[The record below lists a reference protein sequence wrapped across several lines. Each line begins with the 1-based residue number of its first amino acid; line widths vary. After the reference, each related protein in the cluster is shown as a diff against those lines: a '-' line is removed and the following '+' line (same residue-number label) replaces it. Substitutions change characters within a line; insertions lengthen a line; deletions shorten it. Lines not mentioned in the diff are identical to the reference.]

1 MIFLIDYKT
10 LNEIIVELIS
20 NIHANIPEA
29 DTKIGTFLR
38 DAIIDPFSLSLSK
51 LYTQM
56 KKMEMGQSILTA
68 IGNDLEALAA
78 NFFIYRKSGSKS
90 VGKVRFYI
98 ANTLLSD
105 MDYAPKYQDIY
116 IPKGTKVVAKYSNN
130 TIPIQFET
138 MVATSIKGDT
148 VYYLNRDQTGYKYV
162 EILCKSVN
170 TGYNTNIGRYE
181 INAMANNNIS
191 GIYSVS
197 NYEKFKNGADDENDE
212 SLALRVGL
220 ALFANNI
227 GTKNGYLS
235 FILKQPQVIDAK
247 IVAAGDK
254 EMKRD
259 IVTVVDDDGNLKEI
273 NMGGCVD
280 VYVRTNTE
288 SSDTMNIT
296 VESSNIK
303 TDGSVVVDIN
313 SALEEIPIITV
324 QTITGSRDENGIIKY
339 TTYTENDNEAG
350 YNYRVYTDTKEN
362 ENMKGSCKEK
372 SYVEFKG
379 TIKPRVGDKLTIAYV
394 FNDGIKV
401 LQELVDTNKS
411 LTADVLIRTAE
422 EVKINTIIDIKIS
435 KLYNLYDMK
444 DNIKNSFN
452 SYINGKLK
460 MGSSIDITD
469 IIHIVKLIDGV
480 KTINID
486 DNKIGFI
493 VNNSTELQ
501 KIVTCTKYQYL
512 TFDDSGINVSYES

>member
-68 IGNDLEALAA
+68 IGNDLETLAA

-170 TGYNTNIGRYE
+170 TGSNTNIGRYE

-197 NYEKFKNGADDENDE
+197 NYEKFKNGADDESDE

-235 FILKQPQVIDAK
+235 FILKQSQVIDAK

-362 ENMKGSCKEK
+362 ENMINKESMK
-372 SYVEFKG
+372 KM
-379 TIKPRVGDKLTIAYV
+379 K
-394 FNDGIKV
+394 DGVVI
-401 LQELVDTNKS
+401 
-411 LTADVLIRTAE
+411 
-422 EVKINTIIDIKIS
+422 INTSRGKLINSADLIEELSAEKIGGVG
-435 KLYNLYDMK
+435 LDVFDDEGDFFLNDMSNSYYRSPELSILLSMPNVVITSHQAFFTK
-444 DNIKNSFN
+444 EALNKIGEVTMENIKNYFETGECEN
-452 SYINGKLK
+452 F
-460 MGSSIDITD
+460 
-469 IIHIVKLIDGV
+469 V
-480 KTINID
+480 
-486 DNKIGFI
+486 
-493 VNNSTELQ
+493 E
-501 KIVTCTKYQYL
+501 
-512 TFDDSGINVSYES
+512 

>member
-10 LNEIIVELIS
+10 LNEIIVELIT

-38 DAIIDPFSLSLSK
+38 DAIVDPFSLSLSK

-235 FILKQPQVIDAK
+235 FILKQPQVIDA
-247 IVAAGDK
+247 
-254 EMKRD
+254 
-259 IVTVVDDDGNLKEI
+259 

-303 TDGSVVVDIN
+303 ADGSVVVDIN

-486 DNKIGFI
+486 ATKLKTFI
-493 VNNSTELQ
+493 SNGVD
-501 KIVTCTKYQYL
+501 L
-512 TFDDSGINVSYES
+512 TNVAINFLNID